1 MILSSASVLKDFPIS
16 EILLCIVGVLVLVKW
31 IIEYFDW
38 GHKRT
43 KNKYDQE
50 AERKKNIED
59 INEKLNQNS
68 EDIKMLIEMQKQQNE
83 KIEQQNLRIELLI
96 DSDKDDIKAFITEK
110 YHYFVEVKGWIDDYS
125 LDCLERRFQH
135 YKDENGNSFVADL
148 MSEIKRLPKHPPQK

>member
-16 EILLCIVGVLVLVKW
+16 EILLCIIGVLVLIKW

-43 KNKYDQE
+43 KDKYDQE
-50 AERKKNIED
+50 AKRNKDIED

-110 YHYFVEVKGWIDDYS
+110 YHYFVEVRGWIDDYS
-125 LDCLERRFQH
+125 LDCLEKRFQH
-135 YKDENGNSFVADL
+135 YRDENGNSFVADL

>member
-16 EILLCIVGVLVLVKW
+16 EILLCVIGVLVLIKW

-43 KNKYDQE
+43 KDKYDQE
-50 AERKKNIED
+50 AKRNKDIED

>member
-16 EILLCIVGVLVLVKW
+16 EILLCIIGVLVLIKW

-43 KNKYDQE
+43 KDKYDQE
-50 AERKKNIED
+50 TERKKNIED
-59 INEKLNQNS
+59 INKKLNQNS

>member
-16 EILLCIVGVLVLVKW
+16 EILLCIVGVLVLIKW

-43 KNKYDQE
+43 KDKYDQE

-68 EDIKMLIEMQKQQNE
+68 EDIKMLIEMQKQQNK

>member
-43 KNKYDQE
+43 KDKYDQE

-110 YHYFVEVKGWIDDYS
+110 YHYFVEVRGWIDDYS

-135 YKDENGNSFVADL
+135 YKDENGNSFVAEL

>member
-16 EILLCIVGVLVLVKW
+16 EILLCIVGVLVLIKW

-43 KNKYDQE
+43 KDKYDQE
-50 AERKKNIED
+50 AERKKNI
-59 INEKLNQNS
+59 

>member
-43 KNKYDQE
+43 KDKYDQD
-50 AERKKNIED
+50 AKRNKDIED

-68 EDIKMLIEMQKQQNE
+68 EDIKMLIEMQKQQN
-83 KIEQQNLRIELLI
+83 KRIELLI

-148 MSEIKRLPKHPPQK
+148 MSEIKRLPKRPPQK

>member
-16 EILLCIVGVLVLVKW
+16 EILLCIVGVLVLIKW

-43 KNKYDQE
+43 KDKYDQE
-50 AERKKNIED
+50 AKQKTDIED

-110 YHYFVEVKGWIDDYS
+110 YHYFVEVRGWIDDYS

>member
-43 KNKYDQE
+43 KDKYDQE
-50 AERKKNIED
+50 AARKKDIED

>member
-16 EILLCIVGVLVLVKW
+16 EILLCIIGVLVLIKW

-43 KNKYDQE
+43 KDKYDQE
-50 AERKKNIED
+50 AKQSKDIKD

-83 KIEQQNLRIELLI
+83 KIEQQNLRIGLLI

-110 YHYFVEVKGWIDDYS
+110 YHYFVEVRGWIDDYS

>member
-1 MILSSASVLKDFPIS
+1 MIGVTKD
-16 EILLCIVGVLVLVKW
+16 
-31 IIEYFDW
+31 
-38 GHKRT
+38 
-43 KNKYDQE
+43 KYDQE

-68 EDIKMLIEMQKQQNE
+68 EDIKMLIEMQKQQN
-83 KIEQQNLRIELLI
+83 LRIGLLI

-110 YHYFVEVKGWIDDYS
+110 YHYFVEVRGWIDDDS

>member
-43 KNKYDQE
+43 KDKYDQE

-83 KIEQQNLRIELLI
+83 KIEQQNLRIDLLI

>member
-43 KNKYDQE
+43 KDKYDQE

-96 DSDKDDIKAFITEK
+96 DSDKDDIKSFITEK

>member
-43 KNKYDQE
+43 KDKYDQE

-68 EDIKMLIEMQKQQNE
+68 EDIKMLIKMQKQQNE

>member
-16 EILLCIVGVLVLVKW
+16 EILLCIIGVLVLIKW

-43 KNKYDQE
+43 KDKYDQE

-59 INEKLNQNS
+59 INKKLNQNS

-110 YHYFVEVKGWIDDYS
+110 YHYFVEVRGWIDDYS

>member
-16 EILLCIVGVLVLVKW
+16 EILLCIIGVLVLVKW

-43 KNKYDQE
+43 KDKYDQE

>member
-16 EILLCIVGVLVLVKW
+16 EILLCIVGVLVLIKW
-31 IIEYFDW
+31 IVEYFDW

-43 KNKYDQE
+43 KDKYDQE

>member
-43 KNKYDQE
+43 KDKYDQE
-50 AERKKNIED
+50 VERKKNIED

>member
-16 EILLCIVGVLVLVKW
+16 EILLCIIGVLVLVKW

-38 GHKRT
+38 GHNRT
-43 KNKYDQE
+43 KDKYDQD
-50 AERKKNIED
+50 AKRNKDIED

-83 KIEQQNLRIELLI
+83 KIEQQNLRIGLLI

-110 YHYFVEVKGWIDDYS
+110 YHYFVEVRGWIDDYS

>member
-16 EILLCIVGVLVLVKW
+16 EILLCVIGVLVLIKW

-43 KNKYDQE
+43 KDKYDQE
-50 AERKKNIED
+50 AKQSKDIKD

-83 KIEQQNLRIELLI
+83 KIEQQNLRIGLLI

-110 YHYFVEVKGWIDDYS
+110 YHYFVEVRGWIDDYS

>member
-43 KNKYDQE
+43 KDKYDQE
-50 AERKKNIED
+50 TERKKNIED

-148 MSEIKRLPKHPPQK
+148 MSEIKRLPKRPPQK

>member
-16 EILLCIVGVLVLVKW
+16 EILLCIIGVLVLVKW

-43 KNKYDQE
+43 KDKYDQE
-50 AERKKNIED
+50 AKQKTDIED

-68 EDIKMLIEMQKQQNE
+68 ENIKMLIEMQKQQNE

-110 YHYFVEVKGWIDDYS
+110 YHYFVEVRGWIDDYS

>member
-43 KNKYDQE
+43 KDKYDQE

-59 INEKLNQNS
+59 INKKLNQNS

>member
-16 EILLCIVGVLVLVKW
+16 EILLCIVGVIVLVKW

-43 KNKYDQE
+43 KDKYDQE

>member
-16 EILLCIVGVLVLVKW
+16 EILLCIIGVLVLVKW

-43 KNKYDQE
+43 KDRYDQE
-50 AERKKNIED
+50 AKRNKDIED
-59 INEKLNQNS
+59 INKKLNQNS

-83 KIEQQNLRIELLI
+83 KIEQQNLRIGLLI

-110 YHYFVEVKGWIDDYS
+110 YHYFVEVRGWIDDYS

>member
-43 KNKYDQE
+43 KDKYDQE
-50 AERKKNIED
+50 AKQKTDIED

-68 EDIKMLIEMQKQQNE
+68 ENIKMLIEMQKQQNE

-110 YHYFVEVKGWIDDYS
+110 YHYFVEVRGWIDDYS

>member
-16 EILLCIVGVLVLVKW
+16 EILLCIIGVLVLIKW

-43 KNKYDQE
+43 KDKYDQE
-50 AERKKNIED
+50 AKQKTDIED

-68 EDIKMLIEMQKQQNE
+68 ENIKMLIEMQKQQNE

-110 YHYFVEVKGWIDDYS
+110 YHYFVEVRGWIDDYS

>member
-16 EILLCIVGVLVLVKW
+16 EILLCIVGVLVLIKW

-43 KNKYDQE
+43 KDKYDQE
-50 AERKKNIED
+50 AEHKKNIED

>member
-43 KNKYDQE
+43 KDKYDQE

-68 EDIKMLIEMQKQQNE
+68 EDIKMLIEMQKQQNK

>member
-16 EILLCIVGVLVLVKW
+16 EILLCIIGVLVLVKW

-43 KNKYDQE
+43 KDKYDQE

-110 YHYFVEVKGWIDDYS
+110 YHYFVEVRGWIDDYS
-125 LDCLERRFQH
+125 LDCLEKRFQH
-135 YKDENGNSFVADL
+135 YRDENGNSFVADL

>member
-43 KNKYDQE
+43 KDKYDQE
-50 AERKKNIED
+50 TERKKNIED

-135 YKDENGNSFVADL
+135 DKDENGNSFVAGL

>member
-16 EILLCIVGVLVLVKW
+16 EILLCIIGALILVKW

-43 KNKYDQE
+43 KDKYDHE

-83 KIEQQNLRIELLI
+83 KIEKQNERIELLI

-110 YHYFVEVKGWIDDYS
+110 YHYFAEVKGWIDDYS
-125 LDCLERRFQH
+125 LDCLEKRFQH
-135 YKDENGNSFVADL
+135 YKDENGNSFAADL
-148 MSEIKRLPKHPPQK
+148 MHEIKRLPKHPPQK